1 MKRCGSPFWP
11 IGQQSLLATVLALG
25 CCAPAWAAPDAVA
38 EFKALVAVCKA
49 SYAAKPATEVG
60 FDDPLQSWIKTARLP
75 IEVRYDV
82 KKTDSLIRPFSAFI
96 EITEVVAHVKA
107 PGEEAARKLPVTAGD
122 GRWYSS
128 RFVYLLNFAYE
139 DNRWVPVD
147 VMRSRAARDKGAR
160 QFDKPFSTGASAD
173 GMRDPKAPFAACM
186 PK

>member
-1 MKRCGSPFWP
+1 MKHCSSPFWP
-11 IGQQSLLATVLALG
+11 IGQQSLLATLLALG

-96 EITEVVAHVKA
+96 EIIEVVAHVKA